1 MPTTTAQRPSI
12 PPDEI
17 DAFLRAQQTAI
28 ASNSDPH
35 DAIAA
40 GLAAAIQARQKAA
53 HDPLDAP
60 IDRSTVLGL
69 MRDPTHPLS
78 KAMAL
83 LASCGARIEQDSE
96 QRRPSGPIVWRTW
109 ELQTVLAI
117 LALFNISSPQLPG

>member
-1 MPTTTAQRPSI
+1 MTTKSAQNSSI
-12 PPDEI
+12 TPAEI
-17 DAFLRAQQTAI
+17 DAFLTAQQAAT
-28 ASNSDPH
+28 ASNTDPH
-35 DAIAA
+35 NAIAA
-40 GLAAAIQARQKAA
+40 GLAAAMQARQKAT
-53 HDPLDAP
+53 HDLLDTP
-60 IDRSTVLGL
+60 IDRSTVLAL

-83 LASCGARIEQDSE
+83 LASCGARIDQDSE